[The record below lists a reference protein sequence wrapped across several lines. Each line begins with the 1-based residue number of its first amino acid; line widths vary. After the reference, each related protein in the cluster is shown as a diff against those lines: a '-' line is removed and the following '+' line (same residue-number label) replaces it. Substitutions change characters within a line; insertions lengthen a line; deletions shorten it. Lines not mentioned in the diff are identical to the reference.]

1 MRSSISACEITN
13 ESIANDHLPDSDALE
28 TISFNLSKK
37 DMQDFIAWS
46 SKVYEFVTAN
56 LNTGDI
62 TWIFTPDAVN
72 TYNYAMDYFWLEVTS
87 DF

>member
-1 MRSSISACEITN
+1 MRSPISTCEITN
-13 ESIANDHLPDSDALE
+13 ESIADDHLPDSDALE

-46 SKVYEFVTAN
+46 SKVHEFVTAN

-62 TWIFTPDAVN
+62 ALIFTPDAVN
-72 TYNYAMDYFWLEVTS
+72 T
-87 DF
+87 